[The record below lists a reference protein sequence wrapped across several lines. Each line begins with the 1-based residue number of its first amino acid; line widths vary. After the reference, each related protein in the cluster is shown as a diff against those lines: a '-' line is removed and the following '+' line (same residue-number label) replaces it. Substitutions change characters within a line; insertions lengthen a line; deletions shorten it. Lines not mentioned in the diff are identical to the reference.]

1 MSEEELVLNKKNI
14 YIATEAASLVALTNE
29 PLLQAFFAANPWV
42 QHQFPNLEV
51 QPQRSAVKDSEAV
64 GSNLGIHRRAGV
76 GTQGHSLFTK
86 HVEQQRKASG
96 YYDTSEGVSAYFP
109 HSVEEQLLA
118 HLAQKSDNHE

>member
-1 MSEEELVLNKKNI
+1 
-14 YIATEAASLVALTNE
+14 VALTNE
-29 PLLQAFFAANPWV
+29 PLLHAFFAANPWV

-51 QPQRSAVKDSEAV
+51 QPEKEHRKGFKPLEAAIEFI
-64 GSNLGIHRRAGV
+64 GGRALERKAHR
-76 GTQGHSLFTK
+76 LFTK